1 MSEVFRQGRFVREAA
16 EPVRAERFSADTQP
30 EQLVKQLSS
39 LQAMAIEATEASRR
53 NRSNA
58 KRTFEDIACG
68 TAGATVVLQHN
79 LGQRARWRVVD
90 WRSTLGGGGVA
101 LERALTGN
109 DDNTLTLQSYV
120 AGTATIEVE

>member
-39 LQAMAIEATEASRR
+39 LQAMAIEATEAARR
-53 NRSNA
+53 NRSNG

-90 WRSTLGGGGVA
+90 WRSTLGGGVA

-120 AGTATIEVE
+120 AGVATIEVE